1 MNPEVSEPPTTTP
14 RSFPELHIIEPTSAH
29 THTAILLH
37 GRGSNGP
44 EFAEELM
51 EESRLP
57 GHPTLAQKFSSWRF
71 VFPSSRQ
78 LWNTFFEEDM
88 PAWFEAHSLTDIT
101 ARQELQEP
109 GIIEGVGYLSSVLG
123 DEIERVGGDAGKV
136 VLGGISQGAAVGMW
150 TLLCRRKSDRLG
162 GFVGASTWL
171 PFAGYIREY
180 AGKCGEDNSEA
191 NFVGG
196 MMSHLRYFVTCPREL
211 KGVLNTPVFLGHGI
225 DDEMVGVDLGRQARK
240 VLEQLGMEV
249 EWKEYE
255 GAELDGHW
263 IKVPEEM
270 DDIARFLRAVESK
283 NFSIQREGEVDNGSQ
298 CAWDK
303 SAA

>member
-1 MNPEVSEPPTTTP
+1 MDLDTYQQPSSSH
-14 RSFPELHIIEPTSAH
+14 SFPDLHIIEPTSPHTH

-44 EFAEELM
+44 EFAEELQ
-51 EESRLP
+51 EESKLP
-57 GHPTLAQKFSSWRF
+57 GQPTLAQKFPTWRF

-78 LWNTFFEEDM
+78 LWSTLFEEDM

-101 ARQELQEP
+101 SRQELQEP
-109 GIIEGVGYLSSVLG
+109 GIIEAVGYLSSVLD

-150 TLLCRRKSDRLG
+150 TLLCRKKSDRLG

-171 PFAGYIREY
+171 PFAEDIREY
-180 AGKCGEDNSEA
+180 LGKGEENSPGRG
-191 NFVGG
+191 FVES
-196 MMSHLRYFVTCPREL
+196 MMSHLRHLDTRPRESR
-211 KGVLNTPVFLGHGI
+211 GWLNTLVFLGHGV
-225 DDEMVGVDLGRQARK
+225 DDGMVDIELGRQAKK

-249 EWKEYE
+249 EGKEYE
-255 GAELDGHW
+255 GADLEGHW
-263 IKVPEEM
+263 VKVPEEM

-283 NFSIQREGEVDNGSQ
+283 NV
-298 CAWDK
+298 
-303 SAA
+303 